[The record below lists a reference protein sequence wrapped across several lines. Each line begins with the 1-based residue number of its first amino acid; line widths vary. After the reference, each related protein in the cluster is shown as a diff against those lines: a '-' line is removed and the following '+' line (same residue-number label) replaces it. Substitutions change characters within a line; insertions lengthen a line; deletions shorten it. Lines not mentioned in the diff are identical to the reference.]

1 MQLERRKYDNLSVEE
16 KLDLVIDKLER
27 LEEAFPFG
35 LEHHKAMHENLEEAK
50 REEQAFIRD
59 IKLTLVKNG
68 IIGVILFILSATLI
82 GIASKWSGFVKGLP

>member
-16 KLDLVIDKLER
+16 KLDLIIDKIEK

-35 LEHHKAMHENLEEAK
+35 LEHHKTMHENLEAARK
-50 REEQAFIRD
+50 EEQAFIRD

-82 GIASKWSGFVKGLP
+82 GIASKWLEFVKGLP